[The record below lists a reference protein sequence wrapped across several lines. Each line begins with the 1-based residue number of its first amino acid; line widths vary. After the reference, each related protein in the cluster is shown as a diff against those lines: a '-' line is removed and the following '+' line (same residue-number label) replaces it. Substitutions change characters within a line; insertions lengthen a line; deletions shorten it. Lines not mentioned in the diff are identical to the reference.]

1 MPSSVRTCSQ
11 WLRSDS
17 GRLPLAK
24 TVKILL
30 VGNYAPDQQ
39 YSMLGFCSM
48 MELEL
53 RKAGHSVRVVRP
65 EVRLGRL
72 RARPSELGKWLGYI
86 DKFILFPAH
95 LRTASKAADVVHI
108 CDHSYSLYTRHCGST
123 ACVVTCHDLIAVRA
137 ARGDFPEVRTRWSG
151 RKFQRMVIDGLNR
164 ARHVT
169 CDSEATRSDVL
180 QLCSVPDSR
189 TSVGHICLNFA
200 YRPASKAEKA
210 ARLGSLGIDRG
221 ERFILHVGSP
231 AWYKNQP
238 GMIRI
243 FKELAATP
251 QGNNFALVMVSKS
264 VTPSLM
270 KLITECGLQ
279 RKVRILS
286 HVQPEDLRAVYSAA
300 TALVFPSLREGF
312 GWPILEAQ
320 ACGCPV
326 FTSNRA
332 PMTEVGGDGAIY
344 IDPEEAKATAA
355 TIVEH
360 LPNAGLMREA
370 GFANVRKFS
379 AEEMISGYIDAYDKA
394 RKSAPYDPSAASN
407 RSLDAKNGKPSCSEA
422 RSLPSGND

>member
-1 MPSSVRTCSQ
+1 M
-11 WLRSDS
+11 
-17 GRLPLAK
+17 
-24 TVKILL
+24 KILL

-72 RARPSELGKWLGYI
+72 GARPCELGKWLGYI

-95 LRTASKAADVVHI
+95 LRTASKAVDVVHI

-137 ARGDFPEVRTRWSG
+137 ARGDFPPAQTRWSG
-151 RKFQRMVIDGLNR
+151 KRLQRMIVNGLKR
-164 ARHVT
+164 AGHVA
-169 CDSEATRSDVL
+169 CDSEATRSDL
-180 QLCSVPDSR
+180 LRLCFVPGSR
-189 TSVGHICLNFA
+189 TSVVHICLNFA

-210 ARLGSLGIDRG
+210 ARLGSLGIDPG

-231 AWYKNQP
+231 AWYKNQL
-238 GMIRI
+238 GIIRI

-251 QGNNFALVMVSKS
+251 QGNNLALVMVSKS
-264 VTPSLM
+264 VAPSLM

-286 HVQPEDLRAVYSAA
+286 HVQPEDLRAAYSAA

-344 IDPEEAKATAA
+344 IDPEDAKATAA
-355 TIVEH
+355 AIAENF
-360 LPNAGLMREA
+360 PNAGLMREA

-379 AEEMISGYIDAYDKA
+379 AEEMVSGYVDAYDKA
-394 RKSAPYDPSAASN
+394 RKSAPYDPPAASN
-407 RSLDAKNGKPSCSEA
+407 RSPDAKNRQPSCSEA
-422 RSLPSGND
+422 RSLPAAMIKQGVSCGWRIS